1 MRTLAVAACGTFLS
15 LSEHETFGPLV
26 DCVCSGGTGKPAVVH
41 EGRAESC
48 PSGFFYGVR
57 TSFLLESASWKLF
70 RDEPGYGKKMRSLVR
85 QPFKARTTEEL
96 MALLSAVAT
105 AILAV
110 IIVAMLYFGRE
121 IFVPIAL
128 AILLSFV
135 LAPLVGI
142 LQRIRVPRGLA
153 VVSVVVFAFALIF
166 AMGSLL
172 ATQLTQLAGDL
183 PRYQSTITE
192 KIQSF
197 RDTKAGRGT
206 LERASDM
213 LKDLGKE
220 LDKPKDAASGHASS
234 SAILPKAPGPQT
246 PVPVE
251 VRQPDPGAL
260 ESLRTLISPLVHPL
274 ATTGIIII
282 FVIFILLQREDLR
295 NRLIRLAGSYD
306 LQRTTAALDDAAG
319 RLSRL
324 FLIQLVLNGAFG
336 LVIGIGLWLI
346 GIPSAILW
354 GILAAV
360 LRFVP
365 YIGAVIAAAFPLA
378 LAVAVDPGWSM
389 LLWTLALFLV
399 VEPVVGHVIEP
410 MVYGHSTGL
419 SPVAVVASATFW
431 TALWGPIGLV
441 LATPLTVCLVVLGR
455 HVERLEFLD
464 VMFGDRPA
472 LSPPEIFYQ
481 RMLAGDPTE
490 AAEKAEQFLKERSLA
505 SYYDEVALKGLQLAQ
520 VDAERGALDQ
530 ERLTKIRDAVSE
542 FASDVSDQDDRPPA
556 KINLTTDAEASSAV
570 ESVAENAAHENLPI
584 LSKENLPPGW
594 QGEHPVLCMAGRSL
608 IDEAAAIML
617 AQLSTAHGLAAR
629 VEGPEALSTTNV
641 FRLETTGVAIVC
653 LVYLDASGPAHMR
666 YSVRRLRRRLPK
678 ATIILGCLVRDI
690 DPAALELLR
699 EGAKADLV
707 AASLG
712 EAVKLCIEATGV
724 EDQPHAASR
733 LERSTTAAA

>member
-1 MRTLAVAACGTFLS
+1 MSARARVRRPPRGGSQRRPHPANAR
-15 LSEHETFGPLV
+15 
-26 DCVCSGGTGKPAVVH
+26 CSWRLQAR
-41 EGRAESC
+41 GRARQRLAPRR
-48 PSGFFYGVR
+48 PSVRHASARRVSRQFVR
-57 TSFLLESASWKLF
+57 TEEVSI
-70 RDEPGYGKKMRSLVR
+70 R
-85 QPFKARTTEEL
+85 QPFKARTSEEL
-96 MALLSAVAT
+96 FALLSAMAT

-110 IIVAMLYFGRE
+110 IIITMLYFGRE
-121 IFVPIAL
+121 IIIPIAM

-135 LAPLVGI
+135 LAPLVG
-142 LQRIRVPRGLA
+142 LLRRSHVPRGIA
-153 VVSVVVFAFALIF
+153 VVSVVILAFALIF

-172 ATQLTQLAGDL
+172 ASQLTQLAEDL
-183 PRYQSTITE
+183 PRYQSTISD

-197 RDTKAGRGT
+197 RETTAGRGT

-213 LKDLGKE
+213 LKDLSKE
-220 LDKPKDAASGHASS
+220 IDKPKDAASARASGS
-234 SAILPKAPGPQT
+234 IVRANAPGPQA

-324 FLIQLVLNGAFG
+324 FLTQLIVNGAFG
-336 LVIGIGLWLI
+336 VVIGTGLWFI

-389 LLWTLALFLV
+389 LLWTLALFLT

-419 SPVAVVASATFW
+419 SPVAVVAAATFW

-464 VMFGDRPA
+464 VMFGVRPA
-472 LSPPEIFYQ
+472 LAPPEIFYQ

-490 AAEKAEQFLKERSLA
+490 AAEKAEHFLKERSLA

-520 VDAERGALDQ
+520 IDAERGALDQ
-530 ERLTKIRDAVSE
+530 ERLTKIRDAVRE
-542 FASDVSDQDDRPPA
+542 FASDVSEQDDRPPA
-556 KINLTTDAEASSAV
+556 KNQLTTDAEASSAV
-570 ESVAENAAHENLPI
+570 ESVAENAAHEHLPVI
-584 LSKENLPPGW
+584 GKAELPPDW
-594 QGEHPVLCMAGRSL
+594 RGEHPVLSIAGRSL
-608 IDEAAAIML
+608 VDEAAAIML
-617 AQLSTAHGLAAR
+617 AQLLTAHGLAAR
-629 VEGPEALSTTNV
+629 VEAADALSSANV
-641 FRLETTGVAIVC
+641 FRLETAGVAIVC

-666 YSVRRLRRRLPK
+666 YSVRRLRRKLPK
-678 ATIILGCLVRDI
+678 ATIILGCWVKDI
-690 DPAALELLR
+690 DPAALELVR
-699 EGAKADLV
+699 EGAKADLA

-712 EAVKLCIEATGV
+712 DAVRLCIEATGV
-724 EDQPHAASR
+724 KDRRQPASR
-733 LERSTTAAA
+733 REKPATAVA

>member
-1 MRTLAVAACGTFLS
+1 
-15 LSEHETFGPLV
+15 
-26 DCVCSGGTGKPAVVH
+26 
-41 EGRAESC
+41 
-48 PSGFFYGVR
+48 
-57 TSFLLESASWKLF
+57 
-70 RDEPGYGKKMRSLVR
+70 
-85 QPFKARTTEEL
+85 

-110 IIVAMLYFGRE
+110 IIIAMLYFGRE

-153 VVSVVVFAFALIF
+153 VVGVVILAFAFIF

-183 PRYQSTITE
+183 PRYQSTISE

-213 LKDLGKE
+213 LKDLSKE
-220 LDKPKDAASGHASS
+220 LDKPKDAASARASTL
-234 SAILPKAPGPQT
+234 IVGPNATGTQT

-260 ESLRTLISPLVHPL
+260 ESLRALISPLVHPL

-324 FLIQLVLNGAFG
+324 FLTQLIVNGAFG
-336 LVIGIGLWLI
+336 LVIGVGLWLI
-346 GIPSAILW
+346 GVPSAILW
-354 GILAAV
+354 GILAAA

-378 LAVAVDPGWSM
+378 LAVAVDPSWSM
-389 LLWTLALFLV
+389 LLWTLGLFLI

-419 SPVAVVASATFW
+419 SPVAVVAAATFW

-455 HVERLEFLD
+455 HVDRLEFLD

-490 AAEKAEQFLKERSLA
+490 AADKAEELLKERSLA

-530 ERLTKIRDAVSE
+530 ERLNKIRDAVSE
-542 FASDVSDQDDRPPA
+542 FATDVADQDDRPPA
-556 KINLTTDAEASSAV
+556 KVSSTTDAEASSAV
-570 ESVAENAAHENLPI
+570 ESVPENVVHENLPI
-584 LSKENLPPGW
+584 LSKEDLPPEW
-594 QGEHPVLCMAGRSL
+594 QGEHPILCVAGRTL
-608 IDEAAAIML
+608 IDEAAAIMQ

-629 VEGPEALSTTNV
+629 VEGAEALSSTNI

-653 LVYLDASGPAHMR
+653 LVYLDSSGPAHMR
-666 YSVRRLRRRLPK
+666 YSVRRLRRKLPK
-678 ATIILGCLVRDI
+678 AIIILGCWVKDI
-690 DPAALELLR
+690 DPTALEVLR
-699 EGAKADLV
+699 DNAKADLV
-707 AASLG
+707 AASMG
-712 EAVKLCIEATGV
+712 ETVKLCIEATGV
-724 EDQPHAASR
+724 ADQSHQASKQ
-733 LERSTTAAA
+733 EKFTIAAA

>member
-1 MRTLAVAACGTFLS
+1 VI
-15 LSEHETFGPLV
+15 
-26 DCVCSGGTGKPAVVH
+26 D
-41 EGRAESC
+41 
-48 PSGFFYGVR
+48 
-57 TSFLLESASWKLF
+57 
-70 RDEPGYGKKMRSLVR
+70 
-85 QPFKARTTEEL
+85 QPFKARTSEEL
-96 MALLSAVAT
+96 MALLSAVAI

-110 IIVAMLYFGRE
+110 IIITTLYFGRE

-128 AILLSFV
+128 SVLLSFV
-135 LAPLVGI
+135 LAPLVGL
-142 LQRIRVPRGLA
+142 LQRLRVPRGLA
-153 VVSVVVFAFALIF
+153 VVSVVVTAFGLIF
-166 AMGSLL
+166 ATGSLL

-183 PRYQSTITE
+183 PRYQSTISE

-197 RDTKAGRGT
+197 RETTAGRGT
-206 LERASDM
+206 LERASGM

-220 LDKPKDAASGHASS
+220 LDKPKDAASSLGPGS
-234 SAILPKAPGPQT
+234 ILAKTPAPLA

-260 ESLRTLISPLVHPL
+260 ESLRSLISPLLHPL

-295 NRLIRLAGSYD
+295 NRLIRLAGSRD
-306 LQRTTAALDDAAG
+306 LQRTTAALDDAAS

-324 FLIQLVLNGAFG
+324 FLIQLLLNGAFG
-336 LVIGIGLWLI
+336 IVIGAGLWLI

-365 YIGAVIAAAFPLA
+365 YIGSVIAAAFPLV
-378 LAVAVDPGWSM
+378 LAVAVDPSWTM

-399 VEPVVGHVIEP
+399 VEPIVGHVIEP

-472 LSPPEIFYQ
+472 LSPPEIFYE

-490 AAEKAEQFLKERSLA
+490 AAEKAEEFLKERSLA

-520 VDAERGALDQ
+520 MDAERGALNQ
-530 ERLTKIRDAVSE
+530 ERLTKIRDAVNE
-542 FASDVSDQDDRPPA
+542 FANDLSEQDDRPAPKVRA
-556 KINLTTDAEASSAV
+556 TNDAEASSAV
-570 ESVAENAAHENLPI
+570 DAVSKDAAYEDLPVLNKDELPAEWR
-584 LSKENLPPGW
+584 G
-594 QGEHPVLCMAGRSL
+594 QHPVLCVAGRSL

-617 AQLSTAHGLAAR
+617 GQLSTAHGLAAR
-629 VEGPEALSTTNV
+629 VEPAEALSTANL
-641 FRLETTGVAIVC
+641 FRLDTTGVAIVC

-666 YSVRRLRRRLPK
+666 YAVRRLRRRLPK
-678 ATIILGCLVRDI
+678 ATFILGCWMQDKEPAILEQMRD
-690 DPAALELLR
+690 AV
-699 EGAKADLV
+699 KADLV

-712 EAVKLCIEATGV
+712 EAVKLCIEATGFMDKSSSI
-724 EDQPHAASR
+724 ETEGLA
-733 LERSTTAAA
+733 ETTAA

>member
-1 MRTLAVAACGTFLS
+1 MRPFA
-15 LSEHETFGPLV
+15 
-26 DCVCSGGTGKPAVVH
+26 
-41 EGRAESC
+41 
-48 PSGFFYGVR
+48 
-57 TSFLLESASWKLF
+57 
-70 RDEPGYGKKMRSLVR
+70 R
-85 QPFKARTTEEL
+85 QSFKAGTPEEL

-110 IIVAMLYFGRE
+110 IIVSMLYFGRD
-121 IFVPIAL
+121 IFVPVAL

-142 LQRIRVPRGLA
+142 LQRIYVPRGLA
-153 VVSVVVFAFALIF
+153 VVSVVLLAFALIF
-166 AMGSLL
+166 ALGSLL

-183 PRYQSTITE
+183 PRYQSTISE

-197 RDTKAGRGT
+197 RDTQAGRGT

-213 LKDLGKE
+213 LKDLSKE
-220 LDKPKDAASGHASS
+220 LDKPKDAASARAAGS
-234 SAILPKAPGPQT
+234 IVGPKGPGPLT

-260 ESLRTLISPLVHPL
+260 ESLRTLISPLIHPL

-295 NRLIRLAGSYD
+295 NRLIRLAGSSD
-306 LQRTTAALDDAAG
+306 LQRTTAALDDAAS

-324 FLIQLVLNGAFG
+324 FLTQLILNGAFG
-336 LVIGIGLWLI
+336 VVIGIGLWLI
-346 GIPSAILW
+346 GTPSAILW
-354 GILAAV
+354 GILAAA

-399 VEPVVGHVIEP
+399 VEPVLGHVIEP

-490 AAEKAEQFLKERSLA
+490 AAEKAEEFLKERSLA

-520 VDAERGALDQ
+520 ADAMRGALDQ

-542 FASDVSDQDDRPPA
+542 FAGDLSDLDDGPLVKENP
-556 KINLTTDAEASSAV
+556 TTDVEASSAV
-570 ESVAENAAHENLPI
+570 ESVKENAAHEMLPI
-584 LSKENLPPGW
+584 LNKEALPPEW
-594 QGEHPVLCMAGRSL
+594 QGEHPVLCVAGRGL

-629 VEGPEALSTTNV
+629 VEGAEALSTTNI
-641 FRLETTGVAIVC
+641 FRLETTGVAIVY
-653 LVYLDASGPAHMR
+653 LVYLDATAPAHMR
-666 YSVRRLRRRLPK
+666 YSVRRLRRKLPK
-678 ATIILGCLVRDI
+678 ATLILGCCAKEI
-690 DPAALELLR
+690 APAALELLR
-699 EGAKADLV
+699 EGVKADLV
-707 AASLG
+707 ATSLG
-712 EAVKLCIEATGV
+712 EAVKLGIAATGV
-724 EDQPHAASR
+724 VRDQGDLITREEKSTRDAVSPFKRASP
-733 LERSTTAAA
+733 

>member
-1 MRTLAVAACGTFLS
+1 MVMSSSPSWGRHPVQHNTILSVAV
-15 LSEHETFGPLV
+15 
-26 DCVCSGGTGKPAVVH
+26 SGNQKRRVI
-41 EGRAESC
+41 
-48 PSGFFYGVR
+48 
-57 TSFLLESASWKLF
+57 
-70 RDEPGYGKKMRSLVR
+70 R
-85 QPFKARTTEEL
+85 QPFKARTSEEL
-96 MALLSAVAT
+96 VALLGAVAT

-110 IIVAMLYFGRE
+110 IIIATLYFGRE
-121 IFVPIAL
+121 IFIPIAM

-135 LAPLVGI
+135 LAPLVGL
-142 LQRIRVPRGLA
+142 LQRIRVPRGIA
-153 VVSVVVFAFALIF
+153 VVSVVILAFGLIF

-172 ATQLTQLAGDL
+172 ASQLTQLAGDL
-183 PRYQSTITE
+183 PRDQSTISE

-197 RDTKAGRGT
+197 RETTAGRGT
-206 LERASDM
+206 LERASGM
-213 LKDLGKE
+213 LKDLSKE
-220 LDKPKDAASGHASS
+220 LDKPNAESAPAAGPLLS
-234 SAILPKAPGPQT
+234 PKAATPLS

-260 ESLRTLISPLVHPL
+260 ESLRALISPLLHPL

-295 NRLIRLAGSYD
+295 NRLIRLAGSHD
-306 LQRTTAALDDAAG
+306 LQRTTAALDDAAS

-324 FLIQLVLNGAFG
+324 FLIQLLLNGTFG
-336 LVIGIGLWLI
+336 VVIGIGLWLI
-346 GIPSAILW
+346 GTPSAILW

-365 YIGAVIAAAFPLA
+365 YIGAAIAAAFPLA
-378 LAVAVDPGWSM
+378 LAVAVDPGWTM

-464 VMFGDRPA
+464 VMLGDRPA

-490 AAEKAEQFLKERSLA
+490 AAEKAEEFLKERSLS

-520 VDAERGALDQ
+520 ADSERGALDH
-530 ERLTKIRDAVSE
+530 ERLAKIKDAVAE
-542 FASDVSDQDDRPPA
+542 FATDLSEQDDRPPPKVSA
-556 KINLTTDAEASSAV
+556 TTDAEATSAV
-570 ESVAENAAHENLPI
+570 ESVAEDAPYENLPI
-584 LSKENLPPGW
+584 LGKSELLPEW
-594 QGEHPVLCMAGRSL
+594 QSEHPVLCVAGRSL

-617 AQLSTAHGLAAR
+617 GQLSTAHGLKAR
-629 VEGPEALSTTNV
+629 VEAAEALSTANI
-641 FRLETTGVAIVC
+641 FRLETTGVMIVC
-653 LVYLDASGPAHMR
+653 LVYLDLSAPAHMR
-666 YSVRRLRRRLPK
+666 YAVRRLRRKLPQ
-678 ATIILGCLVRDI
+678 AIIILGCWMKDI
-690 DPAALELLR
+690 DVGGLERLR
-699 EGAKADLV
+699 DGARADLV

-712 EAVKLCIEATGV
+712 EAVKLCIELARADKQSDIAPKP
-724 EDQPHAASR
+724 EQLSA
-733 LERSTTAAA
+733 TTAA

>member
-1 MRTLAVAACGTFLS
+1 MI
-15 LSEHETFGPLV
+15 
-26 DCVCSGGTGKPAVVH
+26 
-41 EGRAESC
+41 
-48 PSGFFYGVR
+48 
-57 TSFLLESASWKLF
+57 
-70 RDEPGYGKKMRSLVR
+70 R
-85 QPFKARTTEEL
+85 QPFKARTSEEL
-96 MALLSAVAT
+96 MALLSAMAT
-105 AILAV
+105 AVLAV
-110 IIVAMLYFGRE
+110 IIVTMLYFGRE
-121 IFVPIAL
+121 IIIPIAM
-128 AILLSFV
+128 AVLLSFV
-135 LAPLVGI
+135 LAPLVGL

-153 VVSVVVFAFALIF
+153 VVSVVIFAFAVIF
-166 AMGSLL
+166 ATGSLL
-172 ATQLTQLAGDL
+172 ASQLTQLAGDL

-197 RDTKAGRGT
+197 RETTAGRGT
-206 LERASDM
+206 LERASGM

-220 LDKPKDAASGHASS
+220 LDKPKDAP
-234 SAILPKAPGPQT
+234 SATGLVPALGSKAAT

-260 ESLRTLISPLVHPL
+260 ESLRSLISPLLHPL

-295 NRLIRLAGSYD
+295 NRLIRLAGSHD
-306 LQRTTAALDDAAG
+306 LQRTTAAIDDAAA

-324 FLIQLVLNGAFG
+324 FLIQLLLNGTFG
-336 LVIGIGLWLI
+336 LVIGVGLWLI

-365 YIGAVIAAAFPLA
+365 YVGAAIAALFPFA

-389 LLWTLALFLV
+389 LLWTLALFVV
-399 VEPVVGHVIEP
+399 VEPIVGHVIEP
-410 MVYGHSTGL
+410 MVYGQSTGL

-464 VMFGDRPA
+464 IMLGDRPA

-490 AAEKAEQFLKERSLA
+490 ASEKAEEFLKERSLS

-520 VDAERGALDQ
+520 ADAARGALNQ

-542 FASDVSDQDDRPPA
+542 FANNLSDQEDRVPPLVNA
-556 KINLTTDAEASSAV
+556 TTDAEATSAV
-570 ESVAENAAHENLPI
+570 ESVAADAPYENLPV
-584 LSKENLPPGW
+584 LNKEDLPAEW
-594 QGEHPVLCMAGRSL
+594 QGGHPVLCVAGRSL

-617 AQLSTAHGLAAR
+617 GQLSTAHGLPAR
-629 VEGPEALSTTNV
+629 VEAAEALSTTNI

-653 LVYLDASGPAHMR
+653 LIYLDASAPAHMR
-666 YSVRRLRRRLPK
+666 YSVRRLRRKLPN
-678 ATIILGCLVRDI
+678 AVIVLVCPAPEI
-690 DPAALELLR
+690 DRAALQQLGD
-699 EGAKADLV
+699 GAKADLV

-712 EAVKLCIEATGV
+712 EAVQLCIEATGLKRTSL
-724 EDQPHAASR
+724 AA
-733 LERSTTAAA
+733 LKELPATTAA